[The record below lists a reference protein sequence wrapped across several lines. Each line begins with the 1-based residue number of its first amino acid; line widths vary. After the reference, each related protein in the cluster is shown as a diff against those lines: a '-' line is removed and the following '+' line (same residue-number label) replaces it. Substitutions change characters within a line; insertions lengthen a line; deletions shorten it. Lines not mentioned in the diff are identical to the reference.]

1 MRNPQVL
8 LLDEPTS
15 ALDTESEA
23 LVQAALRNAF
33 AGRTVVI
40 VAHRL
45 STLASAD
52 RVVVLAR
59 GVVAEEG
66 SPSELARRPGGM
78 YAALLNAQALAVI

>member
-1 MRNPQVL
+1 MDCSKVL

-15 ALDTESEA
+15 ALDAESEA
-23 LVQAALRNAF
+23 LVQSALRNAF

-45 STLASAD
+45 STLAAAD
-52 RVVVLAR
+52 RVVVLAQ
-59 GVVAEEG
+59 GAVAEQG
-66 SPSELARRPGGM
+66 SPDELARRQGGL